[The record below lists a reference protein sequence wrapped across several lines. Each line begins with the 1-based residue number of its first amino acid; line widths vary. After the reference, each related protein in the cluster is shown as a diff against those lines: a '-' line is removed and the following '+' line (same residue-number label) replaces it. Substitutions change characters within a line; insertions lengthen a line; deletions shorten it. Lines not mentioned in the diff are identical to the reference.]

1 MEAFLRIINQTF
13 EIEKKAAGQTAIL
26 RHVERIK
33 NTFEELGYQIH
44 NPIGERYDE
53 TRTDCDASIAGAM
66 AERLVVKEVI
76 KPIIRQD
83 GRIIQNGVVIVEG
96 V

>member
-1 MEAFLRIINQTF
+1 MEAFLRIINQTI
-13 EIEKKAAGQTAIL
+13 EIEKKASGQTAIL

-33 NTFEELGYQIH
+33 NAFEELGYHIH

-53 TRTDCDASIAGAM
+53 TRTDCDASIAGAKT
-66 AERLVVKEVI
+66 EHLVVKEVI
-76 KPIIRQD
+76 KPIIRQ
-83 GRIIQNGVVIVEG
+83 GGMIVQNGVVIVEG